1 MNPCQLITFSPG
13 LGEYAMDGG
22 LNLRGKQREAL
33 RERWLKQAGAAFERM
48 FGKENQDRLVTL
60 TQREDMACALGEE
73 LRVFLLKEHIAADPQ
88 TRPSEKRA
96 PCCPKCQRPAER
108 VTDRE
113 EEELPER
120 ELSTRAGDI
129 TLRRQQWRCK
139 KCRVL
144 FFSARPQ
151 AGVGDGGV

>member
-1 MNPCQLITFSPG
+1 
-13 LGEYAMDGG
+13 MDGG
-22 LNLRGKQREAL
+22 LNLRGKEREAL
-33 RERWLKQAGAAFERM
+33 RERWLKRSAEAFERM
-48 FGKENQDRLVTL
+48 FGKEHQDRLVTL

-73 LRVFLLKEHIAADPQ
+73 LRAFLLKEHVAADPQ

-108 VTDRE
+108 VTDRK
-113 EEELPER
+113 EELPER

-129 TLRRQQWRCK
+129 TLRREQWQCK